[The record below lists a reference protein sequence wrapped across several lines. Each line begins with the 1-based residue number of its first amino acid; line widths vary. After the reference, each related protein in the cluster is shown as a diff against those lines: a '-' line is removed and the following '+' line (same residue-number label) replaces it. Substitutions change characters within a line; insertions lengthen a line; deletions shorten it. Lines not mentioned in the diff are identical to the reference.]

1 MLYYIGVDIGGMSIK
16 AGIVTEEG
24 AILAKKTC
32 VTRADQSYEVIVE
45 DIYRLCLAVTKEAG
59 LSQSDISA
67 VGIGCPGTVNSQK
80 GIITFAA
87 NLNFKKVNIVREFRK
102 HWNVRTVV
110 NNDANCAALGEARFS
125 GMKNAKDV
133 LFITLGTG
141 IGTGFIIDG
150 KIFEG
155 NKGEGAEGGHICI
168 RMGGERCSCG
178 EKGCWEAYASAT
190 ALLRQTQNAMDKH
203 PESLMHKL
211 AAEKGGVNGTVPFE
225 AYLAGD
231 KAAATVIK
239 NYVRYV
245 ATGLVLLINVFRP
258 QVVFIGGGVSNAGD
272 YFIKMIERQ
281 VRRHVFGGKIN
292 TIPQIRKAVLGN
304 DAGIVGAAAPVM
316 DVQ

>member
-1 MLYYIGVDIGGMSIK
+1 MRYYIGVDIGGMSIK
-16 AGIVTEEG
+16 AGVVDENGKINSK
-24 AILAKKTC
+24 LTC
-32 VTRADQSYEVIVE
+32 VTRAQESPEVIVE
-45 DIYRLCLAVTKEAG
+45 DIYNLCVAVTEKAG
-59 LSQSDISA
+59 LKKEDIQA

-87 NLNFKKVNIVREFRK
+87 NLHFVKVNIVKEFQK
-102 HWNVRTVV
+102 HWAIKTVV
-110 NNDANCAALGEARFS
+110 NNDANCAALGEAKFS
-125 GMKNAKDV
+125 GLKNADDV

-141 IGTGFIIDG
+141 IGTGFIIGG

-155 NKGEGAEGGHICI
+155 NKGEGAEGGHVCI
-168 RMGGERCSCG
+168 KMGGERCSCG

-190 ALLRQTQNAMDKH
+190 ALLRQTKRAMEKH
-203 PESLMHKL
+203 PESLMHTL
-211 AAEKGGVNGTVPFE
+211 AKEKGGVDGTVPFE

-231 KAAATVIK
+231 KTATTVIK
-239 NYVRYV
+239 NYVRYI

-292 TIPQIRKAVLGN
+292 TVPKIQKAVLGN

-316 DVQ
+316 D